1 METKA
6 KLKNVTR
13 DWLTKKFQ
21 LTFEV
26 EGDVTNALD
35 DITGKI
41 LRLTAKQWKERRSLD
56 SNAYMWLLTSKIAQA
71 TGSSREFEHKRQ
83 LLEFGI
89 LDSVEGS
96 PIVITLH
103 KKVDIDLVDG
113 YWKFYK
119 ASSDGCFNS
128 YMRIKPTHEYDSREM
143 SDFLEH
149 VVEEAKE
156 LGIETA
162 TPEELERMAQLYEQN
177 SKRNSR

>member
-71 TGSSREFEHKRQ
+71 AGSSREFEHKRQ

-103 KKVDIDLVDG
+103 KKVD
-113 YWKFYK
+113 
-119 ASSDGCFNS
+119 
-128 YMRIKPTHEYDSREM
+128 MRIKPTHEYDSREM